1 MFNWVKTA
9 MLMAAI
15 MALFGIV
22 GGMIG
27 GRGGMLRPYMRFPH
41 ASIANLSFAVAGA
54 RSSNGFTAPMKRCE
68 NAVEEGDMARK
79 WTAETTR
86 TVDLGYE
93 QMLMLEGRPGT
104 RVKVLYGGVWLT
116 EEGWPDDIFAFT
128 GEAVALRSRQ
138 RSLIESLGPTRVE
151 IVQPLCGRAVAAPGH
166 WGARVAQR
174 LTSMVKLLASPRIAR
189 GTLGLA
195 GALVGLAVPGL
206 VLIGM
211 SGPGTLA
218 LLAG

>member
-1 MFNWVKTA
+1 
-9 MLMAAI
+9 
-15 MALFGIV
+15 
-22 GGMIG
+22 
-27 GRGGMLRPYMRFPH
+27 
-41 ASIANLSFAVAGA
+41 
-54 RSSNGFTAPMKRCE
+54 
-68 NAVEEGDMARK
+68 MARK
-79 WTAETTR
+79 WTAGTTR

-128 GEAVALRSRQ
+128 GEGVALRSR
-138 RSLIESLGPTRVE
+138 RLSLIEALGPTRVQIAE
-151 IVQPLCGRAVAAPGH
+151 PRRGRAVAALGR
-166 WGARVAQR
+166 WGAPMARR
-174 LTSMVKLLASPRIAR
+174 LRRMVRPLARLRIAQ
-189 GTLGLA
+189 GTLALV

-206 VLIGM
+206 VLVGM